1 MGFPGGAEVC
11 HLCDDTDTV
20 AVMSNMAN
28 EMSGIIVFF
37 HESGMVIAYI
47 LDMMS

>member
-1 MGFPGGAEVC
+1 MC

-20 AVMSNMAN
+20 ALMSNMAG
-28 EMSGIIVFF
+28 EMSGISLCF

-47 LDMMS
+47 LDMLS